1 MRRFILLI
9 SFVLFFFVST
19 VNAKRYALVIG
30 NSNYGQEIGNLKNPV
45 NDAQDMSA
53 LLKKK
58 GFTVSLL
65 TNATQREMKASITQF
80 TKQLVEKG
88 SMGLFFFAGHGIEVD
103 GHNFL
108 IPIGANIKG
117 ESDVPYEAFDS
128 GRVMGGMEASGNNL
142 NLIILDACRNNPYA
156 RSFRSASK
164 GLARIGPPKGSL
176 ILYATSPGDVAA
188 DGSGRNGLFT
198 QHLLKAIEQSHEPVE
213 KVFKITANKVFNESG
228 KKQLPW
234 QSGVI
239 LGDFYFSRSQL
250 KKVPVVA
257 NNNENI
263 FWASIQG
270 ETQPSYFRSY
280 LKRYPEGN
288 YAALFI

>member
-1 MRRFILLI
+1 MRRFLLLI
-9 SFVLFFFVST
+9 SCVLFFST
-19 VNAKRYALVIG
+19 TTAYAKRYALIIG
-30 NSNYGQEIGNLKNPV
+30 NSQYGNEIGNLRNPV

-58 GFTVSLL
+58 GFTVSTL
-65 TNATQREMKASITQF
+65 TNATQREMKSSITQF
-80 TKQLVEKG
+80 TQQLTEKG

-108 IPIGANIKG
+108 IPIGANIQS
-117 ESDVPYEAFDS
+117 ESDVPYEGVDS

-164 GLARIGPPKGSL
+164 GLARIDPPKGSL

-188 DGSGRNGLFT
+188 DGVGRNGLFT
-198 QHLLKAIEQSHEPVE
+198 QHLLQAIDQSHEPVE
-213 KVFKITANKVFNESG
+213 KVFKITANKVFNESS

-239 LGDFYFSRSQL
+239 LGDFYFSKNKS
-250 KKVPVVA
+250 KKADV
-257 NNNENI
+257 NTKNNENI
-263 FWASIQG
+263 FWASIQD
-270 ETQPSYFRSY
+270 ETQPSFFNSY
-280 LKRYPEGN
+280 LKQC
-288 YAALFI
+288 